1 MRNTSHTFG
10 FLTQNSSL
18 VHFWILVF
26 QGPMEMRIEGI
37 RVRYAEF
44 IISPRILKDGV
55 DIK

>member
-1 MRNTSHTFG
+1 
-10 FLTQNSSL
+10 
-18 VHFWILVF
+18 
-26 QGPMEMRIEGI
+26 MEMRIEGI